1 MYGSPLSSSF
11 FHRFPPPPVHLPR
24 SMVSCYPSPRTTVST
39 RKNRQG
45 FQRMTPVS
53 NRLDGWMVGSS
64 RTLSTGRSTDCDQK
78 KLPSMFFGNDPKGIN
93 MTFFRGGGG
102 ISWWMYCWEIWGLPV
117 FPRCPS
123 LASTCR
129 TPQGRLLI
137 QQRWNLKV
145 AKKVVKRIF
154 RTKLTR
160 K

>member
-93 MTFFRGGGG
+93 MTFFRGGEAFLGECIVG
-102 ISWWMYCWEIWGLPV
+102 RSEVFPSSPDVPALPV
-117 FPRCPS
+117 HAGHHKDDCSFS
-123 LASTCR
+123 KGGT
-129 TPQGRLLI
+129 
-137 QQRWNLKV
+137 LKSR
-145 AKKVVKRIF
+145 KRSSNEF
-154 RTKLTR
+154 FERN
-160 K
+160 